1 MSQLAQTAGPNRYD
15 AHSDRQTKETA
26 MGIEGLSKE
35 QRILRVL
42 RKTLGNIVKDTTP
55 QPGFAHPLSETT
67 IHDIKE
73 LFALIAEREAELARD
88 AGFTEARP
96 HFSDDPPATRTV
108 EFHKPPKKM
117 S

>member
-1 MSQLAQTAGPNRYD
+1 MS
-15 AHSDRQTKETA
+15 
-26 MGIEGLSKE
+26 IEGLTKE

-55 QPGFAHPLSETT
+55 RPGFAHPLSENT
-67 IHDIKE
+67 IRDIKE
-73 LFALIAEREAELARD
+73 LFSLIAERERELAQD

-96 HFSDDPPATRTV
+96 HFSDEPPATQKV
-108 EFHKPPKKM
+108 AIHKPPKKP